1 MTASQPIRRHVYYT
15 GRVQG
20 VGFRWTVRH
29 IAQDFAVTGFV
40 KNLEDRR
47 VELVVEGSPTELDQF
62 CAAISE
68 RFGANIRNVAVTDEP
83 FTGEFATFDVV
94 H

>member
-1 MTASQPIRRHVYYT
+1 MAASSPIRRQVFYT

-20 VGFRWTVRH
+20 VGFRWTARH
-29 IAQDFAVTGFV
+29 IAQGFAVTGFV

-47 VELVVEGSPTELDQF
+47 VELVVEGTPAELDRY
-62 CAAISE
+62 CAAIAE
-68 RFGANIRNVAVTDEP
+68 HFGANIREVAATDGP
-83 FTGEFATFDVV
+83 FTGEFATFEVV

>member
-1 MTASQPIRRHVYYT
+1 MTASSPIRRHVYYS

-20 VGFRWTVRH
+20 VGFRWTARH
-29 IAQDFAVTGFV
+29 IAQGFAVTGFV

-47 VELVVEGSPTELDQF
+47 VELVVEGAPAELDRC
-62 CAAISE
+62 CAAIAE
-68 RFGANIRNVAVTDEP
+68 HFGANIRDVAVTERP
-83 FTGEFATFDVV
+83 VTGEFTTFEIV